1 MPRASNS
8 SGGSFITSM
17 VKPSVGDQPPSDEE
31 GDPSRLGCS
40 LVEIVLPFSDTLAWI
55 KRDEA
60 QVANEYE
67 LCICFSS
74 VPLLW

>member
-40 LVEIVLPFSDTLAWI
+40 WSRSCFSDTLAWI